1 MRARRCASCN
11 SVRNSQP
18 TMSYP
23 STFTPIDSN
32 FGYWRQ
38 MCTETDRPVGGEF
51 IVYPGVHKQE
61 ACIRLCRDIKPLPPV
76 VRPAPQAQRERA
88 AAAGAAHN
96 CRRRDGAAAALAAAA
111 LVAAALAHR
120 LHAAAPRGG

>member
-1 MRARRCASCN
+1 
-11 SVRNSQP
+11 
-18 TMSYP
+18 MSYP

-61 ACIRLCRDIKPLPPV
+61 ACIRLCRDIKPCHPSTGQHRRLSESAPPPPAT
-76 VRPAPQAQRERA
+76 RPT
-88 AAAGAAHN
+88 
-96 CRRRDGAAAALAAAA
+96 RRM
-111 LVAAALAHR
+111 
-120 LHAAAPRGG
+120 